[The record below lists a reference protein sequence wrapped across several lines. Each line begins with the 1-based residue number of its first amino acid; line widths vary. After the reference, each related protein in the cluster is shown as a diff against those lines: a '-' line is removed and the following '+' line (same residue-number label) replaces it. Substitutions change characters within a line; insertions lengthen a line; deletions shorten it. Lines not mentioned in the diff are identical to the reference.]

1 MHGKT
6 GLKGY
11 AINEAQDSHG
21 LEGYIEFNPD
31 DIAIYHPYYVE
42 ILEKYP
48 HEAYHI
54 LQRFVGPALD
64 TYLRPRA
71 VELKN
76 NIVQEGTFGS
86 TKAYIEILEF
96 QKNGGIAPIGALR
109 QDNTREEKY
118 IPGGYNI
125 DINVLAVDR
134 LESLLSSYE
143 REQYFR
149 ESGLPQ
155 RAVTV
160 VNHDR
165 AYENMLETLRIIESR
180 GLYNRMRVFKRG
192 YSADKPELVHVAGD
206 GKYSSVVEAVIAERA
221 RNRQNILREPEI
233 YKGRIQSLR
242 ERIERNGN
250 ESQKERL
257 DELEQIF
264 ETELNLYKG
273 REKNG

>member
-1 MHGKT
+1 M
-6 GLKGY
+6 
-11 AINEAQDSHG
+11 
-21 LEGYIEFNPD
+21 
-31 DIAIYHPYYVE
+31 
-42 ILEKYP
+42 
-48 HEAYHI
+48 
-54 LQRFVGPALD
+54 
-64 TYLRPRA
+64 
-71 VELKN
+71 
-76 NIVQEGTFGS
+76 
-86 TKAYIEILEF
+86 
-96 QKNGGIAPIGALR
+96 
-109 QDNTREEKY
+109 
-118 IPGGYNI
+118 
-125 DINVLAVDR
+125 
-134 LESLLSSYE
+134 
-143 REQYFR
+143 
-149 ESGLPQ
+149 PQ

-233 YKGRIQSLR
+233 YKGRIQNLR

-264 ETELNLYKG
+264 ETELNLYRG